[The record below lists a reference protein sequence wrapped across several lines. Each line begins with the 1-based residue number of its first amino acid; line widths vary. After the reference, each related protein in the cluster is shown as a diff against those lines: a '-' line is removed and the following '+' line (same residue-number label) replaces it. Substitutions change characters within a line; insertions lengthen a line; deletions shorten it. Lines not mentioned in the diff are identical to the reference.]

1 VSGPDRLTGPLV
13 AALPTSLIESVIC
26 DSRHVVE
33 LDSPA
38 LAAAVDERLE
48 AEHSQRE
55 VQLAQATLDGASGA
69 AGVALGLSE
78 VLAALNNA
86 RVAHLV
92 AVYVSIAAT
101 PSFSRGDRECTGHER
116 ATRADRLLCVL
127 ERGGQVLE
135 AAVHPIGHAP
145 PPVRVA
151 NRRADLHRLGRAPLH
166 RDIGDAQFADRRL
179 HASQYAGSARTASG
193 RSAEFRI
200 AVAASTSSQ
209 A

>member
-1 VSGPDRLTGPLV
+1 VTRLVPGPLEGVQPFAHESSPAAGFARRRRRRETRGRAQRRRFVDRVAATVARLADARGWERLLVSGPDRLTGPLV
-13 AALPTSLIESVIC
+13 AALPTSLIESVIR

-78 VLAALNNA
+78 VLAALNDA

-92 AVYVSIAAT
+92 A
-101 PSFSRGDRECTGHER
+101 
-116 ATRADRLLCVL
+116 RL
-127 ERGGQVLE
+127 
-135 AAVHPIGHAP
+135 
-145 PPVRVA
+145 RV
-151 NRRADLHRLGRAPLH
+151 NRR
-166 RDIGDAQFADRRL
+166 DAVVLPR
-179 HASQYAGSARTASG
+179 
-193 RSAEFRI
+193 
-200 AVAASTSSQ
+200 
-209 A
+209 